1 MESDKLI
8 RPNKYAVR
16 YTISEVMLFMSAAV
30 ILFVGL
36 TLLGL
41 TIWSFI
47 WKLVVY
53 RNFMDLK
60 MDTTFLT
67 LPSGLLIIPCFFLT
81 MLLKHNQLKHLIMIF
96 VINTTAITMLFTS
109 YFLGTQYKLHY
120 TNETTHLSHT
130 IPTQPLNYTLYSIIA
145 SYEESP
151 ENTTALDRLQQ
162 TLSCCGSEGTRDFI
176 EIPTSCCNNEDCDT
190 NGYYV
195 RGCRSTIQGNVAW
208 QNNVMVSV
216 IELFILMYFFNIAMV
231 ITVYVSDHYGRRS
244 KEIE

>member
-1 MESDKLI
+1 
-8 RPNKYAVR
+8 
-16 YTISEVMLFMSAAV
+16 
-30 ILFVGL
+30 
-36 TLLGL
+36 
-41 TIWSFI
+41 
-47 WKLVVY
+47 
-53 RNFMDLK
+53 
-60 MDTTFLT
+60 
-67 LPSGLLIIPCFFLT
+67 
-81 MLLKHNQLKHLIMIF
+81 
-96 VINTTAITMLFTS
+96 MLFTS

-162 TLSCCGSEGTRDFI
+162 TLSCCGSEGTGDFI
-176 EIPTSCCNNEDCDT
+176 EIPTSCCNNVIVLIIMVKKFVKLILQEDCDT

-216 IELFILMYFFNIAMV
+216 IELFILMYVSMHFFV
-231 ITVYVSDHYGRRS
+231 LLCKYRVVSPVA
-244 KEIE
+244 